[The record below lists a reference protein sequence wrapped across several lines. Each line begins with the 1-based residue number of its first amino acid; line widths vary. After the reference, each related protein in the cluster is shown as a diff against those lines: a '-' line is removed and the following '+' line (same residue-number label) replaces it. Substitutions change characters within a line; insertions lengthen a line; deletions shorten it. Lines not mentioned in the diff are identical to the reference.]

1 MGKLK
6 FTQKTLKILLDEI
19 IDEYFADDTIENG
32 LGMWEVIEYVKNKYT
47 DEILTLP
54 KE

>member
-1 MGKLK
+1 MGEVK
-6 FTQKTLKILLDEI
+6 FTHEI
-19 IDEYFADDTIENG
+19 IDEYFADDTIEYG

-47 DEILTLP
+47 DEIATLP